1 MLTQLSKG
9 LAVLAAA
16 GAVAPVGVAAPALAD
31 VDGHWEGRID
41 IPGAPLHVKVDL
53 ARDGDAWRGTVDI
66 PAQGAADLP
75 LFRIRVRDGQG
86 DAKSVEFAIRGVPG
100 SPTFKGRFEAGRIR
114 GEFEQGGASFGLRLS
129 REPAGPTRPQEPT
142 PPFPYTS
149 EEVQFDNGPGH
160 LAGTLTI
167 PAGEGPFPAVLLLSG
182 SGLQDR
188 DQALFGHKPFWV
200 LADHLSRAGV
210 AVLRVD
216 DAGAGES
223 TPHPNP
229 PTTLDFV
236 DDADAA
242 VDFLMADSRIGTV
255 GLIGHSEGGLI
266 APLLASRRDDLGF
279 IVLLAAPGVP
289 GVELMRRQNERIFAA
304 AGLRGKHRDRLLAL
318 VDQLFAVL
326 MSSSPE
332 AEVKKQVEEIVRGQL
347 AANGVPRGKQRD
359 DQVRTAAAQAMTPWL
374 RYFLR
379 HDPRPALLLTRVP
392 VLALNGDLDVQVDAE
407 QNLAAI
413 ETTLE
418 EGGNRTVTTHSLPGV
433 NHLFQ
438 TAGTGLVDEYAT
450 IEETMAPAVLD
461 LIRDWIL
468 AQT

>member
-9 LAVLAAA
+9 LAVLAEA

-31 VDGHWEGRID
+31 LDGHWEGRID

-75 LFRIRVRDGQG
+75 LYRIKVREGQG
-86 DAKSVEFAIRGVPG
+86 DAQRIEFAIRGVSG
-100 SPTFKGRFEAGRIR
+100 SPMFKGRLEAGQIR
-114 GEFEQGGASFGLRLS
+114 GQFEQGGASFGCHLG
-129 REPAGPTRPQEPT
+129 REPVGPTRPQEPT
-142 PPFPYTS
+142 PPFSYTS
-149 EEVQFDNGPGH
+149 EEVQFDSGPGH

-167 PAGEGPFPAVLLLSG
+167 PAGEGPFPAVLLISG

-236 DDADAA
+236 DDANAA

-347 AANGVPRGKQRD
+347 AANGVPRAKQRD
-359 DQVRTAAAQAMTPWL
+359 DQVGAAAAQAMTPWL

-413 ETTLE
+413 ETALE
-418 EGGNRTVTTHSLPGV
+418 EGGNRAVLTHSLPGV

-438 TAGTGLVDEYAT
+438 TAGTGMVDEYAM